1 VTVVQIQY
9 FSFGSRGRRDDETK
23 CCRKMKRRQR
33 THLTSMEMKRDTAR
47 QRDDVDRR
55 RVATREG
62 KGRRRCQLG

>member
-9 FSFGSRGRRDDETK
+9 FSFGLRGRRDNGTK

-47 QRDDVDRR
+47 RRNDVDRM

-62 KGRRRCQLG
+62 KGMRRCQLS